1 VTDIPGAPIQPPL
14 VSPKKTN
21 PWIIAILVVVV
32 VCCGCFGV
40 VGLLIGFWDP
50 IQQAFGLTTLTPI
63 LQGLI

>member
-1 VTDIPGAPIQPPL
+1 M

-50 IQQAFGLTTLTPI
+50 IQQAFGLTTLMPI